1 MKKNYQVAAGLFAL
15 ALIFVLLVT
24 SIDFHAFNKS
34 YYKEQY
40 TKLHTAESLGMSD
53 EDLFAATDAL
63 LDYLHDEREDI
74 VVQGEVFGQPRAIFT
89 ERETLHMVDVKNLY
103 QNVLTARNVST
114 IIGIAAFAY
123 LIYRSRKDENGVVT
137 LMCQLATSFIQISLC
152 LLIAVGMLAGYALMD
167 FTSFWIG
174 FHELFF
180 TNDLWQLNPAT
191 SIMIN
196 MFPETFFAGMV
207 FRITLTFIV
216 VYVLLLVGFIFL
228 RKKAKIKVDK
238 KI

>member
-1 MKKNYQVAAGLFAL
+1 MKQSYKIAAGLFSL

-24 SIDFHAFNKS
+24 SIDFHAFNKN
-34 YYKEQY
+34 YYREQY
-40 TKLHTAESLGMSD
+40 TSLNTAENLGMSNK
-53 EDLFAATDAL
+53 DLFAATDAL

-74 VVQGEVFGQPRAIFT
+74 LVEGEVFGFKREIFT

-103 QNVLTARNVST
+103 QNVLTARNMAT
-114 IIGIAAFAY
+114 IIGVLALVY
-123 LIYRSRKDENGVVT
+123 LIVRSRKDENGVNM
-137 LMCQLATSFIQISLC
+137 LKKQLAGSFIQISIC

-180 TNDLWQLNPAT
+180 TNDLWQLNPAN

-207 FRITLTFIV
+207 FRITATFVV
-216 VYVLLLVGFIFL
+216 VYILLLLGFIYL
-228 RKKAKIKVDK
+228 RKKAKVDVDK

>member
-1 MKKNYQVAAGLFAL
+1 MKQSNKIAAGLFSL

-24 SIDFHAFNKS
+24 SIDFHAFNKN
-34 YYKEQY
+34 YYREQY
-40 TKLHTAESLGMSD
+40 TNLKTAENLGMSD
-53 EDLFAATDAL
+53 VDLFAATVAL
-63 LDYLHDEREDI
+63 LDYLHDERDDI
-74 VVQGEVFGQPRAIFT
+74 LVEGEVFGFKREIFT

-103 QNVLTARNVST
+103 QNVLTARNVAT
-114 IIGIAAFAY
+114 IIGVLALIY
-123 LIYRSRKDENGVVT
+123 LIVSSRRDENGMNM
-137 LMCQLATSFIQISLC
+137 LKKQLAGSFIQISIC
-152 LLIAVGMLAGYALMD
+152 LLIAVGMLAAYALMD

-180 TNDLWQLNPAT
+180 TNDLWQLNPAN

-207 FRITLTFIV
+207 FRITATFIV
-216 VYVLLLVGFIFL
+216 VYVLLLLGFIFL
-228 RKKAKIKVDK
+228 RKKAKDNVDK

>member
-1 MKKNYQVAAGLFAL
+1 MKQSYKIAAGLFSL

-24 SIDFHAFNKS
+24 SIDFHAFNKN
-34 YYKEQY
+34 YYREQY
-40 TKLHTAESLGMSD
+40 TSLNTAENLGMSD
-53 EDLFAATDAL
+53 KDLFAATDAL

-74 VVQGEVFGQPRAIFT
+74 LVEGEVFGFKREIFT

-103 QNVLTARNVST
+103 QNVLTARNMAT
-114 IIGIAAFAY
+114 IIGVLALVY
-123 LIYRSRKDENGVVT
+123 LIVRSRKDENGVNM
-137 LMCQLATSFIQISLC
+137 LKKQLAGSFIQISIC

-180 TNDLWQLNPAT
+180 TNDLWQLNPAN

-207 FRITLTFIV
+207 FRITATFVV
-216 VYVLLLVGFIFL
+216 VYILLLLGFIYL
-228 RKKAKIKVDK
+228 RKKAKVDVDK

>member
-1 MKKNYQVAAGLFAL
+1 MKQSYKIAAGILSL
-15 ALIFVLLVT
+15 ALIFFLLVT

-34 YYKEQY
+34 YYREQY
-40 TKLHTAESLGMSD
+40 TNLNTAENLGMSD
-53 EDLFAATDAL
+53 TDLFAATDAL

-74 VVQGEVFGQPRAIFT
+74 LVEGEVFGFKREIFT

-103 QNVLTARNVST
+103 QNVLTARNVAT
-114 IIGIAAFAY
+114 IIGVLA
-123 LIYRSRKDENGVVT
+123 LIFLIVSSRKDENGMNM
-137 LMCQLATSFIQISLC
+137 LKKQLASSFIQISIC

-180 TNDLWQLNPAT
+180 TNDLWQLNPAN

-207 FRITLTFIV
+207 FRITATFVV
-216 VYVLLLVGFIFL
+216 VYILLLLGFIYL
-228 RKKAKIKVDK
+228 RKKAKDDVDK

>member
-1 MKKNYQVAAGLFAL
+1 MKQRIKVASGIFSL

-24 SIDFHAFNKS
+24 SIDFHAFNKN
-34 YYKEQY
+34 YYREQY
-40 TKLHTAESLGMSD
+40 KNLNTAENLGMND
-53 EDLFAATDAL
+53 EDLFNATDAL
-63 LDYLHDEREDI
+63 LDYLHDERADI
-74 VVQGEVFGQPRAIFT
+74 LVEGEVFGFKREIFT

-103 QNVLTARNVST
+103 QNVLTARNVAT
-114 IIGIAAFAY
+114 IIGVLALIA
-123 LIYRSRKDENGVVT
+123 LIVCSRKDGND
-137 LMCQLATSFIQISLC
+137 LNMLKKQLAGSFIQISIC

-180 TNDLWQLNPAT
+180 TNDLWQLNPAN

-207 FRITLTFIV
+207 FRITATFV
-216 VYVLLLVGFIFL
+216 VGYILLLLGFINL
-228 RKKAKIKVDK
+228 RKKAKDVVDK